1 MAEVESIDKDVELQ
15 YPEAG
20 MESPQ
25 GKEKPMPP
33 AWREVY
39 GGSKFDVRSLFP
51 PFTWLP
57 ATMSDSS
64 GPAVQL
70 RETPK
75 RMGELP
81 YNVGPPWAPQLCFLV
96 YKPQ

>member
-1 MAEVESIDKDVELQ
+1 MVEVESIDKDVELQ

-39 GGSKFDVRSLFP
+39 GGRKFDVRSLFP

-70 RETPK
+70 RAP
-75 RMGELP
+75 M
-81 YNVGPPWAPQLCFLV
+81 GPPVMFVGL
-96 YKPQ
+96 